1 MQYYPLY
8 LLLYP
13 SWCSYKLSAM
23 CSLCFSFSSFN
34 FPPPTLYK
42 TILGHISRE
51 KNNGLCA
58 VPLSQVLNWSWWPGE
73 LLIKNNKIQTFTSIT
88 ITKGKNYKPVLIQ
101 AFLPPRTNER
111 NSLFESLQ
119 IRALSTSV
127 LVRTGKLIYSV
138 ILWVII
144 TTYNMLLTHQVIGM
158 VLVKVLYSYI
168 CTGYHPKVDL
178 RWSNWTV
185 RCGTMWT
192 RNIMARHWMSWMV
205 F

>member
-1 MQYYPLY
+1 MQCVLYVFLFPLSIF
-8 LLLYP
+8 LLRLYIRL
-13 SWCSYKLSAM
+13 SWDTSVVRRTMASVR
-23 CSLCFSFSSFN
+23 S
-34 FPPPTLYK
+34 
-42 TILGHISRE
+42 
-51 KNNGLCA
+51 
-58 VPLSQVLNWSWWPGE
+58 LSQVLNWSWWPGE